1 MFEGRFGHKL
11 TKDMRNLLKRKLH
24 EIEMEYLPGEVE
36 ERRIKRLKLDVH
48 VLKDEVIGERKSK
61 KFSIKKDRQIRQRS
75 SMAESLNNV
84 SKAKKSQE
92 GGKITLESIFV

>member
-1 MFEGRFGHKL
+1 MFEGRFGHRL
-11 TKDMRNLLKRKLH
+11 TQDMRKALKRKIN
-24 EIEMEYLPGEVE
+24 EIEMEYFPCEVE
-36 ERRIKRLKLDVH
+36 ERKIKRMKLDVN

-84 SKAKKSQE
+84 SKPKKSQE